1 MIAEIDLVVSDIM
14 LPGKISGWDVFRNL
28 SEEKSDTKYLLI
40 IGYSSEAQDDLE
52 VPIMYKSFRQEE
64 LLSKVNQILS

>member
-1 MIAEIDLVVSDIM
+1 MMSEIDLVVSDIM
-14 LPGKISGWDVFRNL
+14 LPRKISGWDVFRNL
-28 SEEKSDTKYLLI
+28 SEEKSDTKFLLMA
-40 IGYSSEAQDDLE
+40 GYSSEGQDDLE